1 MGRYSRTDADNVR
14 DTEKMEMIKI
24 ETLRLIT
31 LVYAADLD
39 AHLLSAMDSKNV
51 IVLLKLLFMVI
62 VKNVMK
68 NRINIVRTGINAE

>member
-1 MGRYSRTDADNVR
+1 MGRYSRTDADNAIE
-14 DTEKMEMIKI
+14 TEKMEMIKI

-68 NRINIVRTGINAE
+68 NKIDIVRTGINAE